1 MDYAALSGRRML
13 VTGGLGFIGSNLV
26 RAAVRAGAQ
35 VTVLTRSLSK
45 LANIAPVIKAVLV
58 RQADLSA
65 PEPAAAAF
73 AESVG
78 GQDFIF
84 HLSAQTSHIDSMLQP
99 QADLLANCAA
109 TLALLESCRQL
120 APQAALVMPGTVTQ
134 AGQVAALPAAEG
146 TPDWPLSLYDAHK
159 LLCEKYL
166 FVYQRNYGLKTTTLR
181 LANVFGERQQPDNPR
196 RGILNFMVHRA
207 LHGQP
212 LTIYEPGDFVR
223 DYSHVDNVVDALLL
237 AALSPRTAGE
247 SYVCGS
253 GTGLRFDEMIACVVQ
268 AVHAETGITAEVQR
282 VPFPA
287 AERTIDAGDF
297 IADSSKLRAHTGWQP
312 RVDFAEGLRR
322 TIRYY
327 TAPGTE
333 PVHAG

>member
-1 MDYAALSGRRML
+1 MDYAALAGRRVL

-26 RAAVRAGAQ
+26 LAAVRAKAQ
-35 VTVLTRSLSK
+35 VTVLTRSLAK
-45 LANIAPVIKAVLV
+45 LANIAPVEDAVQV

-65 PEPAAAAF
+65 PVPAAAAF

-84 HLSAQTSHIDSMLQP
+84 HFSAQTSHIDSMLQP
-99 QADLLANCAA
+99 QADLLSNCAA

-134 AGQVAALPAAEG
+134 AGLVAALPAAEG
-146 TPDWPLSLYDAHK
+146 PPDWPLSIYDAHK

-166 FVYQRNYGLKTTTLR
+166 FVYHRNYGLKTTTLR
-181 LANVFGERQQPDNPR
+181 LANVFGERQQPGNPR

-207 LHGQP
+207 LHGLP

-268 AVHAETGITAEVQR
+268 AVRAETGIAAEVQR

-322 TIRYY
+322 TIRFY
-327 TAPGTE
+327 TTPAAE